1 MQKKMRFLVIGLGK
15 FGFHVAKTLYED
27 GHEVVAVDADHD
39 RVQRA
44 AEHPRGHLWT
54 PRQGAARRP
63 GAGGD
68 RRGGGQHRRRHHAA
82 SDYPLS
88 ERAGGQ
94 AILTKA
100 VNEDH
105 GKILTRVGAREIIE
119 PEKAQAVRTAKGLSS
134 PNLIDFL
141 PLEQDYSLSQL
152 APPRKLVG
160 KSLAESE
167 LRNRYHVYVIA
178 IKETVPDNF
187 VMLPPANFVI
197 KDSDILVLVGRQ
209 EDIEKLGE
217 LI

>member
-44 AEHPRGHLWT
+44 AEHATEAILLDATDKERLAALGLDEIDAAVVST
-54 PRQGAARRP
+54 GADTSR
-63 GAGGD
+63 
-68 RRGGGQHRRRHHAA
+68 
-82 SDYPLS
+82 SILITLYLS
-88 ERAGGQ
+88 ELGVKH
-94 AILTKA
+94 ILTKA

-152 APPRKLVG
+152 APPRTLVG
-160 KSLAESE
+160 KSLADRV
-167 LRNRYHVYVIA
+167 RNRYHVYVMPIQGNRA
-178 IKETVPDNF
+178 RQF
-187 VMLPPANFVI
+187 VMLPAN
-197 KDSDILVLVGRQ
+197 SSSRTATSSSWWAGGGHR
-209 EDIEKLGE
+209 EAGE

>member
-1 MQKKMRFLVIGLGK
+1 MRRWFSRMGVRDRLLLAVLATVAVALVTMTVVFNFLLATSLDSDVDQRLQALATDTSRSILI
-15 FGFHVAKTLYED
+15 TLY
-27 GHEVVAVDADHD
+27 
-39 RVQRA
+39 
-44 AEHPRGHLWT
+44 
-54 PRQGAARRP
+54 
-63 GAGGD
+63 
-68 RRGGGQHRRRHHAA
+68 
-82 SDYPLS
+82 LS
-88 ERAGGQ
+88 ELGVKH
-94 AILTKA
+94 ILTKA
-100 VNEDH
+100 VDEDH

-119 PEKAQAVRTAKGLSS
+119 PEKAQAIRTAKGLST

-141 PLEQDYSLSQL
+141 PLEQDYSRSQL

-187 VMLPPANFVI
+187 VMLPPADFVI

-209 EDIEKLGE
+209 VDIEKLGE